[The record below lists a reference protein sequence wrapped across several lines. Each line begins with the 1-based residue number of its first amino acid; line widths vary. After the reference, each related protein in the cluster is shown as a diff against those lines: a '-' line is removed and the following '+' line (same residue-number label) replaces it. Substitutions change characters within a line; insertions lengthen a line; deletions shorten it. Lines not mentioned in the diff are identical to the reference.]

1 MANFDDKI
9 LYLKNL
15 LPEDGVGEV
24 LERLKLMLAQ
34 NKQRVNEIIQMETRL
49 SKLNNDFRFQFI
61 TKEAFDS
68 QYALLTKAV
77 IDYLDELQPV
87 DLETPKSSQPKKK
100 NSGHLLHRIPDQMQ
114 LQKRTKCVVR
124 LAHLQEELLEN
135 YTMTEDTVIKS
146 VRVAEVMEVD
156 LQDRNEEK
164 AFEITTLNTK
174 EQFLD
179 EGYYTEWIYYVKPIR
194 EGKHELTLVVSVLEE
209 IRGKERRRDVVL
221 EEVVTIVSEDII
233 TDNVYKSTGYQVG
246 STKTIPPQPFLGFNL
261 RKYAAAFALVL
272 FATLGIWAFSTE
284 SGQYQ
289 MAALQNNKSS
299 YQQFLDKYE
308 NSDSKYTKKALQK
321 VETFTYIDAI
331 AAAENG
337 NTKELLA
344 FVEKYPTSK
353 YTSKAIDKLIGIEY
367 DLIASNETVRST
379 EPLVDF
385 IKRYQHI
392 ETPKNKEIQAK
403 ARLKYKTITNQ
414 EITKKVLEQ
423 SPAKPLRIKGFI
435 KNNSLNDFRLID
447 SSLIQQDEK
456 FQSPTIKTIPADKVV
471 IPEKTTQ
478 NPRIKQPI
486 ITNKIQTD
494 KLIQVYEA
502 DKFAHQMIRVQG
514 GTFQMGSTK
523 GKSNERPVHTVK
535 LSSFSIS
542 KYEITQ
548 KQWREVMGKDN
559 NNYHKNCDNCP
570 VDNVSWNDANRFIQ
584 TLNKKT
590 GRNYRLPTEAE
601 WEYAARGGQKSK
613 NYTYAGSNNINEV
626 AWYSK
631 NSNRKTYKVGSKQP
645 NELGLYDMSGNV
657 YEWCSDQ
664 YDKNF
669 YKNSPTSNPQN
680 SNSGNRYHVLRGGS
694 WFNYA
699 KYCTSTARRT
709 NTDDNEYTMNGF
721 RLVHD

>member
-24 LERLKLMLAQ
+24 LERLKLMLIQ
-34 NKQRVNEIIQMETRL
+34 NKQRVNEIIQLETRL
-49 SKLNNDFRFQFI
+49 SKLNNDIRFQFI
-61 TKEAFDS
+61 TKEAFNS
-68 QYALLTKAV
+68 EYALLTKAI
-77 IDYLDELQPV
+77 IDYLDELKPE
-87 DLETPKSSQPKKK
+87 DLETQTTKTKKK
-100 NSGHLLHRIPDQMQ
+100 NSGHLLRRIPDQMQ

-135 YTMTEDTVIKS
+135 YEMTEDTIIKS

-164 AFEITTLNTK
+164 SFEITTPNTK
-174 EQFLD
+174 DQFLD

-194 EGKHELTLVVSVLEE
+194 EGQHELTLVVSVLEE

-221 EEVVTIVSEDII
+221 EEVVTIVTEEVI
-233 TDNVYKSTGYQVG
+233 TDELYKSTGYEVG
-246 STKTIPPQPFLGFNL
+246 SSKTITPQPFLGFQF
-261 RKYAAAFALVL
+261 RKIAAAFILLIVG
-272 FATLGIWAFSTE
+272 TLGIWAFTTE

-289 MAALQNNKSS
+289 MAALQDDKSS
-299 YQQFLDKYE
+299 YENFLNKYE
-308 NSDSKYTKKALQK
+308 NSESKYTQKALQK
-321 VETFTYIDAI
+321 VETFTYTDAI

-337 NTKELLA
+337 DTKELLA
-344 FVEKYPTSK
+344 FVEKYPESK
-353 YTSKAIDKLIGIEY
+353 YSPNAIDKLIGIEY
-367 DLIASNETVRST
+367 DLIASNETVRNT

-392 ETPKNKEIQAK
+392 ETPKNKEIQTK
-403 ARLKYKTITNQ
+403 ARLKYKNITNT
-414 EITKKVLEQ
+414 EITNKILEQ

-435 KNNSLNDFRLID
+435 KNNSLNDLRLID
-447 SSLIQQDEK
+447 SSLIQNDIKNQL
-456 FQSPTIKTIPADKVV
+456 PTIKTTPNNKIE
-471 IPEKTTQ
+471 IPEKTTTK
-478 NPRIKQPI
+478 PTIKKTI
-486 ITNKIQTD
+486 IPNKIQTD
-494 KLIQVYEA
+494 KIILYQA
-502 DKFAHQMIRVQG
+502 DNFAHQMVRVQG

-523 GKSNERPVHTVK
+523 GKSNEKPVHTVK
-535 LSSFSIS
+535 LKSFSIS

-548 KQWREVMGKDN
+548 KQWREIMGKN
-559 NNYHKNCDNCP
+559 NDNYHKNCDNCP
-570 VDNVSWNDANRFIQ
+570 VDNVSWKDANNFIQ
-584 TLNKKT
+584 TLNKKI

-613 NYTYAGSNNINEV
+613 NFTFAGSNNINDV

-631 NSNRKTYKVGSKQP
+631 NSNRKTYKVGSKRP

-657 YEWCSDQ
+657 YEWCSDW
-664 YDKNF
+664 YDKNY
-669 YKNSPTSNPQN
+669 YKNSPTSNPKNTN
-680 SNSGNRYHVLRGGS
+680 SNNRYHVLRGGS

-699 KYCTSTARRT
+699 KYCRTTARRT